1 MSSKSMHENKSTE
14 DFSGSSVVQNP
25 PRGFNPCS
33 RKVPRAAVQ
42 LSLCADTTKAQVP
55 SQSM

>member
-14 DFSGSSVVQNP
+14 DFSGSSVVKNP
-25 PRGFNPCS
+25 PRGFNPLS
-33 RKVPRAAVQ
+33 RKVPRAAGQ
-42 LSLCADTTKAQVP
+42 LSLCAETTKAQVP